1 MTYAGLTVA
10 YWTVLV
16 VALMPLGCAWL
27 AKSGALSKPRREGGY
42 DNHLPRE
49 WLAKQ
54 SGWRARAN
62 AAQANCFEAMPFY
75 IGAVIIAHQHSVFQ
89 TRLDLLCFV
98 YVVLRLMYILFYV
111 ADMAMLRSAVW
122 TLALLANIALLFI

>member
-16 VALMPLGCAWL
+16 VALLPLGCAWL
-27 AKSGALSKPRREGGY
+27 AKSGAVSKPRREGGY

-49 WLAKQ
+49 WLARQ

-75 IGAVIIAHQHSVFQ
+75 IGASPFQ
-89 TRLDLLCFV
+89 AYGISAIPTT
-98 YVVLRLMYILFYV
+98 ILID
-111 ADMAMLRSAVW
+111 ADGKIVDEMSGGIDTSAIDK
-122 TLALLANIALLFI
+122 LAEDAPDPDAPH

>member
-10 YWTVLV
+10 YWTVLI
-16 VALMPLGCAWL
+16 VALLPIGCAWL
-27 AKSGALSKPRREGGY
+27 AKWGSLSRPRREGGY

-49 WLAKQ
+49 WLARQ

-75 IGAVIIAHQHSVFQ
+75 IGAVIIAHQHSAFQ
-89 TRLDLLCFV
+89 MRLDLLCFV

-111 ADMAMLRSAVW
+111 ADMATLRSAVW
-122 TLALLANIALLFI
+122 ALALVANIALLFI